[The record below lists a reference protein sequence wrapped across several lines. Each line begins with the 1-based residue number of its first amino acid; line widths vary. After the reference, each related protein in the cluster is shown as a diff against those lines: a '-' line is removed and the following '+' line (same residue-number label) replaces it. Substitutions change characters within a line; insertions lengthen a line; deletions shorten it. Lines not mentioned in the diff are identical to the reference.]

1 MHKKQVLLAVLWLLW
16 TGSTK
21 AQSMLVLE
29 PTGPPTTVLSL
40 DLVTCETTV
49 LGANL
54 NLPGQPRGL
63 CQMPDTNIYFLCRSP
78 NNPNNTS
85 FIVRY
90 NPNTNQLD
98 NLFTLNFGIAQKI
111 VALNDSII
119 LMHTNFR
126 LHEYNIN
133 QNTVTSTVTVSIT
146 FLRSLFFYNGEL
158 WGQNETGFLFRIEYP
173 SGVVTPLN
181 YQTGFPMT
189 SVCNILV
196 AGNMNAPPG
205 GLGILDWDTRSINPL
220 CYNDYNALGFGV
232 YAPDPFNST
241 GPLCDCETE
250 AGTSSGNMPSTVC
263 VPNSF
268 NVPHN
273 GDEALDGDDNL
284 IYVIGFYD
292 MSGPK
297 YTYQVVH
304 YYTQPILEF
313 IPGITEPGVWYRVFA
328 IAGNALGDGVDF
340 SDICLDAQFIRQIQ
354 WRAAP
359 SVSFSAQNA
368 CPSGCQM
375 VDVAFTGTGPYT
387 LTYQVTAGATQQTF
401 TQTFGNSTASI
412 EVCPPP
418 GYEGTVEVQATALTD
433 AACGCN

>member
-1 MHKKQVLLAVLWLLW
+1 MRKKQVLIAVSWLLW
-16 TGSTK
+16 MGGIE
-21 AQSMLVLE
+21 AQSILVLE
-29 PTGPPTTVLSL
+29 PIGPPTTVLSL
-40 DLVTCETTV
+40 DLVTCETTT

-54 NLPGQPRGL
+54 NLPGLPRGL
-63 CQMPDTNIYFLCRSP
+63 CQIPDANIYFLCI
-78 NNPNNTS
+78 NPNSPGNSS

-98 NLFTLNFGIAQKI
+98 NLFTLTFGSAQAM

-119 LMHTNFR
+119 LVHTSFR
-126 LHEYNIN
+126 LYEYNIN
-133 QNTVTSTVTVSIT
+133 QNTVTSTVNVNFI
-146 FLRSLFFYNGEL
+146 FRSLFFYNGEL
-158 WGQNETGFLFRIEYP
+158 YGQNTSGSLFLIQYP
-173 SGVVTPLN
+173 SGVATGLN
-181 YQTGFPMT
+181 FGTGSPIT

-196 AGNMNAPPG
+196 ADYNTFPG
-205 GLGILDWDTRSINPL
+205 GLGIFDWDTGTNNLL
-220 CYNDYNALGFGV
+220 CYNAYNALNQGI

-250 AGTSSGNMPSTVC
+250 AGTSGNMPTVVC
-263 VPNSF
+263 APNSF

-273 GDEALDGDDNL
+273 GNELLDGDDNL
-284 IYVIGFYD
+284 IYVIGYYD

-297 YTYQVVH
+297 VTYQVVH

-313 IPGITEPGVWYRVFA
+313 IQGVTEPGVWYYVFA

-340 SDICLDAQFIRQIQ
+340 NDICLDAQFIRQIQ

-375 VDVAFTGTGPYT
+375 VDVALTGTGPYT
-387 LTYQVTAGATQQTF
+387 LTYQVTAGAIQQTF
-401 TQTFGNSTASI
+401 TQTFSISTASI

-418 GYEGTVEVQATALTD
+418 GYEGPVEVQATALTD
-433 AACGCN
+433 AFCTCQ